1 MYTHPHTHTHEH
13 MHNLFLISGLASLM
27 TFMMIELL
35 YGPAHH
41 SFPTGSAQNRLSWW
55 VCSFNS
61 TFTFE
66 NIVWFALMFN
76 SDINTFLIY
85 RYKTRLY
92 SLSLRLQGTLGYCNG
107 SYYCCFVIQPNEDN
121 NKDMCLL
128 FILIMALFW
137 LYSLTG

>member
-1 MYTHPHTHTHEH
+1 MRTIAISITVLQHVYWRGTNKRHQRNTATKAHWRWLRYFLNVHKPTHTHTHEH

-92 SLSLRLQGTLGYCNG
+92 SLSLRL
-107 SYYCCFVIQPNEDN
+107 
-121 NKDMCLL
+121 
-128 FILIMALFW
+128 
-137 LYSLTG
+137 